1 MKKNMFVQQTL
12 ERYMIPHTQHL
23 EDGRKV
29 EKLDVKELRVEKDS
43 IVLETSKNILMKEKN
58 QKKRKRSES
67 VMQESVVTT
76 KKKISKDKLNNSKQ
90 NIQSMK
96 SFQTLDQDSTG
107 KEKVLRPFWTKYS
120 QELSRKLWLPTKTEC
135 VDLDMNSLSKSAK
148 SLTQNS
154 WFVTKVKQS
163 KIQQLNYQN
172 ISFPLLQSLSP
183 EIMDFVQEK
192 IEKNEKKEKGVKLKM
207 KKNLEVKMTEEEKK
221 ENPLKVKKIQ
231 IFPNQKEKETLRKW
245 MGASRW
251 TYNTC
256 LDGINKG
263 LTGKTTT
270 GEPIKS
276 MAALRAYCINS
287 DSKIFQENKWLEDIP
302 YDVRDEGMLD
312 LLKAYKTSFAK
323 GKKFKISFK
332 SKKEKKDSIVIHKK
346 HWKHKRGDYAFVK
359 NMLFAEKLPEINH
372 DMRLTVDKLNRYW
385 ICIPIELEIRSE
397 NQRPIN
403 KVVSIDPGVRSFS
416 TTYDHDGM
424 ISEWGCG
431 DDEKIQNLCIKYDK
445 LQSKLDKNDFH
456 YTKTGEYHKTKKT
469 RKNFKLKMLKVREN
483 IRNKV
488 KDLHWKFAKFLCSNY
503 NTILLPKFES
513 QHMISKEDRKISSKT
528 ARSICTYSHY
538 LFQQRLI
545 HKSREF
551 PWCKVVIVEED
562 YTSVTCGSCGKY
574 NHKLGSSKDFN
585 CPHCD
590 YKADRDINAS
600 RNILLKYISE
610 QI

>member
-1 MKKNMFVQQTL
+1 
-12 ERYMIPHTQHL
+12 
-23 EDGRKV
+23 
-29 EKLDVKELRVEKDS
+29 
-43 IVLETSKNILMKEKN
+43 
-58 QKKRKRSES
+58 
-67 VMQESVVTT
+67 
-76 KKKISKDKLNNSKQ
+76 
-90 NIQSMK
+90 
-96 SFQTLDQDSTG
+96 
-107 KEKVLRPFWTKYS
+107 
-120 QELSRKLWLPTKTEC
+120 
-135 VDLDMNSLSKSAK
+135 
-148 SLTQNS
+148 
-154 WFVTKVKQS
+154 
-163 KIQQLNYQN
+163 
-172 ISFPLLQSLSP
+172 
-183 EIMDFVQEK
+183 
-192 IEKNEKKEKGVKLKM
+192 
-207 KKNLEVKMTEEEKK
+207 MTEEEKK

-263 LTGKTTT
+263 LTGKTTK
-270 GEPIKS
+270 GEPKKS
-276 MAALRAYCINS
+276 MVALRAYCINS
-287 DSKIFQENKWLEDIP
+287 NSKIFQENKWLEDIP

-312 LLKAYKTSFAK
+312 LLKGYKTSFAK

-431 DDEKIQNLCIKYDK
+431 DDEKIKNLCIKYDK

-551 PWCKVVIVEED
+551 PWCNVVIVEED